1 MSTMVK
7 RENINGSVF
16 ANVIENT
23 ITKANEG
30 IVAREG
36 DYEID
41 GILHCCKCHTPK
53 QKRIELFGTVRK
65 PMCLCKCE
73 AEIANEKARREQIEI
88 LRSRCIPDAS
98 MRGYTFENDDR
109 QNAKIIDI
117 AKEYVDNFDDNFKNG
132 IGLVLFG
139 GTGCGKTYASVC
151 IANALIDKGKR
162 CKLTSFPQ
170 IAREWE
176 GMYGHKE
183 EYLTTLNANDLLII
197 DDLGV
202 ERDAPIIYEMM
213 YAVIDSRARA
223 KKPLIITTNLTSNE
237 LKNDVDKRIGSRL
250 YEMCDFV
257 ECVGEDRR
265 KKSLIKRHRE
275 NASC

>member
-1 MSTMVK
+1 M
-7 RENINGSVF
+7 NGAFTS
-16 ANVIENT
+16 VIENT
-23 ITKANEG
+23 IAKANKG
-30 IVAREG
+30 IVAHEG
-36 DYEID
+36 DYEIG
-41 GILHCCKCHTPK
+41 GILYCCKCHTPK
-53 QKRIELFGTVRK
+53 QTRVEILGTVRT

-73 AEIANEKARREQIEI
+73 AERANEKARREQIEI

-98 MRGYTFENDDR
+98 MRDYTFENDDG
-109 QNAKIIDI
+109 QNVGIIDI
-117 AKEYVDNFDDNFKNG
+117 AKKFVDNFDDNFKNG
-132 IGLVLFG
+132 RGLVLFG
-139 GTGCGKTYASVC
+139 GVGCGKTYASVC

-176 GMYGHKE
+176 GAYGHKE
-183 EYLTTLNANDLLII
+183 EYLTALNANDLLII

-213 YAVIDSRARA
+213 YAVIDSRSRA
-223 KKPLIITTNLTSNE
+223 KKPLIITTNLTSDE
-237 LKNDVDKRIGSRL
+237 LKNDVDKRINSRL
-250 YEMCDFV
+250 FDMCDFK

-275 NASC
+275 NASYGGKP

>member
-1 MSTMVK
+1 
-7 RENINGSVF
+7 
-16 ANVIENT
+16 
-23 ITKANEG
+23 
-30 IVAREG
+30 
-36 DYEID
+36 
-41 GILHCCKCHTPK
+41 
-53 QKRIELFGTVRK
+53 
-65 PMCLCKCE
+65 
-73 AEIANEKARREQIEI
+73 
-88 LRSRCIPDAS
+88 
-98 MRGYTFENDDR
+98 
-109 QNAKIIDI
+109 
-117 AKEYVDNFDDNFKNG
+117 
-132 IGLVLFG
+132 
-139 GTGCGKTYASVC
+139 
-151 IANALIDKGKR
+151 
-162 CKLTSFPQ
+162 
-170 IAREWE
+170 
-176 GMYGHKE
+176 MYGHKE

-265 KKSLIKRHRE
+265 RKSLIKRHRE

>member
-1 MSTMVK
+1 MVK
-7 RENINGSVF
+7 REDINGSAF

-23 ITKANEG
+23 IAKANEG

-73 AEIANEKARREQIEI
+73 AEIANEKARREQIDM

-98 MRGYTFENDDR
+98 MRSYTFENDDK
-109 QNAKIIDI
+109 QNAGIINI
-117 AKEYVDNFDDNFKNG
+117 AKEYVDNFDENFKNG
-132 IGLVLFG
+132 RGLVLFG

-151 IANALIDKGKR
+151 IANALIDKGMR

-170 IAREWE
+170 ISREWE
-176 GMYGHKE
+176 GMYGRKE
-183 EYLTTLNANDLLII
+183 EYLIDLNANDLLII

-202 ERDAPIIYEMM
+202 ERDAPIVYEMM

-223 KKPLIITTNLTSNE
+223 KKPLIITTNLTSDE
-237 LKNDVDKRIGSRL
+237 IKNTIDKRIFSRICD
-250 YEMCDFV
+250 MCDVV
-257 ECVGEDRR
+257 ECKGNDRR
-265 KKSLIKRHRE
+265 VKALIDRHKKAVEK
-275 NASC
+275 